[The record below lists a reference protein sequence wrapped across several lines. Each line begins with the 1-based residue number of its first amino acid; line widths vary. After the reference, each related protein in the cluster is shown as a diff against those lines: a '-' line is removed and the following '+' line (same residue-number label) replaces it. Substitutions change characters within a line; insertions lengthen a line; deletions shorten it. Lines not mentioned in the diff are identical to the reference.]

1 MKITLPSQLRK
12 VSDRA
17 LVADLEARMEIVE
30 KRIAEATA
38 HTETL
43 VNKMSSHLSAAGGKR
58 LRPVLT
64 LLTSHLGDPKEEEV
78 LDAAVVMEITH
89 LATLYHDDVM
99 DQATKRR
106 GVDTAHMVWGNN
118 VAILTGDLLFA
129 RASNI
134 VSGLGDDSLKLQ
146 AKVFEQLVLGQL
158 HETIGPQDGQDPI
171 QHYYEVLRDK
181 TGSLIALS
189 AQIGALVS
197 GAPKEYQ
204 EPLKQFGESI
214 GVAFQ
219 LIDDIIDIQST
230 KDQSG
235 KVAGTDLLAGVPTL
249 PVLLLANHKDAES
262 QALFAKI
269 SAGLEETDLKDVLGK
284 LRAHQVMAESL
295 EITHGWADRAKAS
308 LDPMPA
314 SSVKSALIA
323 FADAVVDRQG

>member
-1 MKITLPSQLRK
+1 MKITLPSQLRL

-17 LVADLEARMEIVE
+17 LISDLESRMVIVE
-30 KRIAEATA
+30 QRIAEATS
-38 HTETL
+38 HTESL
-43 VNKMSSHLSAAGGKR
+43 VNQMSSHLASAGGKR

-64 LLTSHLGDPKEEEV
+64 LLTSHLGNPEEVQV

-99 DQATKRR
+99 DQASKRR

-158 HETIGPQDGQDPI
+158 HETIGPQDGQDPL

-197 GAPKEYQ
+197 GAPSEYQ

-249 PVLLLANHKDAES
+249 PVLLLANRSDAES
-262 QALFAKI
+262 QALYSKI
-269 SAGLEETDLKDVLGK
+269 QGGLEAADLKDVLGR
-284 LRAHQVMAESL
+284 LRAHEVMAESL
-295 EITHGWADRAKAS
+295 SITNAWADSAKTALES
-308 LDPMPA
+308 LPA

>member
-1 MKITLPSQLRK
+1 MKVSLPSQLRL
-12 VSDRA
+12 VSDKA
-17 LVADLEARMEIVE
+17 LIADLETRMAIVE
-30 KRIAEATA
+30 KRIAEATS
-38 HTETL
+38 HTEPL
-43 VNKMSSHLSAAGGKR
+43 VNEMSSHLSAAGGKR

-64 LLTSHLGDPKEEEV
+64 LLTSHLGNSNEEEV

-99 DQATKRR
+99 DQASKRR

-158 HETIGPQDGQDPI
+158 HETIGPQDGQDI
-171 QHYYEVLRDK
+171 IEHYYEVLRDK

-197 GAPKEYQ
+197 GAPGEYQ

-249 PVLLLANHKDAES
+249 PVLLLANHHDADS
-262 QALFAKI
+262 QALLAKI
-269 SAGLEETDLKDVLGK
+269 SNGLEEADLKDVLSK
-284 LRAHQVMAESL
+284 LRSHKVMAESL
-295 EITHGWADRAKAS
+295 SITNGWADRAKAA
-308 LDPMPA
+308 LGPLPA